1 MKVKK
6 VGCCAETPL
15 DVPIAG
21 VFANQL
27 NHQQAEPKGAWITVN
42 RACNFRCQWCYAQG
56 TNYDAS
62 QSMTFELAEHLL
74 TLILSLGIRSV
85 TIIGGEPTLWA
96 PLLDFNKLCDSKKVR
111 TTLVTNAMRFG
122 DDAFWEK
129 YRVAQNSK
137 VGISVKAFDN
147 ESLRRVA
154 DVRSFE
160 ISKKGIERG
169 VATFKCGVSTV
180 YNTTCADSLIDIA
193 KFAMDCGAQHLSI
206 SPCTPSFCGDK
217 VDGTY
222 VVHPRT
228 VAQNVLEMYP
238 KLNEVTNGQVLF
250 SMKLP
255 LCLWP
260 KEFIENLAKKNQIS
274 TVCQLQH
281 RTGLIF
287 DVDGK
292 LAICNSLFDYA
303 IGKFGEEFIDKESL
317 LSLMNKPATVGLYD
331 KLTSY
336 PSTKCI
342 SCEKYDL
349 CAGGCPL
356 FWSLY
361 HPQEIIPGW

>member
-1 MKVKK
+1 MGIKKTRCCTQTPLTVSK
-6 VGCCAETPL
+6 VGMPTSK
-15 DVPIAG
+15 AG
-21 VFANQL
+21 
-27 NHQQAEPKGAWITVN
+27 HQQIEPKGAWITVN

-62 QSMTFELAEHLL
+62 QSMPFELAESLL

-85 TIIGGEPTLWA
+85 TIIGGEPTLWS
-96 PLLDFNKLCDSKKVR
+96 PLLDFNKLCNLKKVR

-129 YRVAQNSK
+129 YQMAQNSK
-137 VGISVKAFDN
+137 VGISVKAFDD
-147 ESLRRVA
+147 ESLKRVA
-154 DVRSFE
+154 SVSSFGL
-160 ISKKGIERG
+160 SKRGLERG
-169 VATFKCGVSTV
+169 IATFKCGVSTV

-193 KFAMDCGAQHLSI
+193 KFFMDCGAKFLSI
-206 SPCTPSFCGDK
+206 SPCTPSFCGDN
-217 VDGTY
+217 VDDTY
-222 VVHPRT
+222 VIHPRT
-228 VAQNVLEMYP
+228 VAQKVLEMYP
-238 KLNEVTNGQVLF
+238 KLDEVTNRQVLF

-260 KEFIENLAKKNQIS
+260 KEFIEELAKKGQIS

-292 LAICNSLFDYA
+292 LAICNSLFDYT
-303 IGKFGEEFIDKESL
+303 IGKFGEEFIDKETL
-317 LSLMNKPATVGLYD
+317 LSLMNKPTTVGLYD

-342 SCEKYDL
+342 GCERYDL

>member
-1 MKVKK
+1 METKK
-6 VGCCAETPL
+6 VGCCARAPL
-15 DVPIAG
+15 AVSEADA
-21 VFANQL
+21 FANQGD
-27 NHQQAEPKGAWITVN
+27 HQQIVPRGAWITVN

-56 TNYDAS
+56 TSYDAS
-62 QSMTFELAEHLL
+62 QSMTFELAEQLL

-85 TIIGGEPTLWA
+85 TIIGGEPTLWT
-96 PLLDFNKLCDSKKVR
+96 PLLDFNKLCNSKKMK
-111 TTLVTNAMRFG
+111 TTLVTNAMKFG

-129 YRVAQNSK
+129 YQTAQNSK
-137 VGISVKAFDN
+137 VGISVKAFDD
-147 ESLRRVA
+147 ESLKRVA
-154 DVRSFE
+154 SVSSFGL
-160 ISKKGIERG
+160 SKRGLERG
-169 VATFKCGVSTV
+169 ITAFRCGVSTV
-180 YNTTCADSLIDIA
+180 YNTTCTDSLIDIA
-193 KFAMDCGAQHLSI
+193 KFSMDCGAKSLSI
-206 SPCTPSFCGDK
+206 SPCTPSFYEGN

-238 KLNEVTNGQVLF
+238 KLDEVTNGQVLF

-260 KEFIENLAKKNQIS
+260 KDFIEELVRKEQIS

-292 LAICNSLFDYA
+292 LAICNSLFDYP
-303 IGKFGEEFIDKESL
+303 IGKFGEEFIDKETL
-317 LSLMNKPATVGLYD
+317 LSLMNRPTTVGLYD
-331 KLTSY
+331 KFTSY

-342 SCEKYDL
+342 DCEKYDL